1 MAYVIN
7 KSDGTAL
14 TTLED
19 ATIDNSTSITLVG
32 RNYIGYGEAQNEN
45 FLFLLENFANNI
57 APSRPVKGQIWFDTD
72 LKICKVYDGTKW
84 TEVGAATI
92 SATPPEE
99 PPTGAFWFK
108 TGVNTLHTYD
118 GNGWVFIG
126 PEASEGFGLTRGR
139 STTLRSNTGITYPVI
154 LFTVNDI
161 VLGIM
166 ASNTFTINASNA
178 IPGFSDLEAGLTL
191 SSSVYLKGNLKG
203 NADTATRLNNARQIN
218 GVGFDGTQNI
228 TITASTSENLR
239 AGDYIVGDTFNGS
252 SDVTWSIDATSAN
265 SIGKIVARNSSG
277 GFSAGLI
284 TANLAGNVTGNVTA
298 TSGTSTFNI
307 VEATRFIG
315 ESLSG
320 NAFTATKLQTAREIN
335 GVRFDGQSDI
345 TVPAAANT
353 LTGNSL
359 ANSVIYSDLQRV
371 GTLADLSVTGNVEI
385 GSGLTASA
393 TSSASQLDAL
403 RSITITADDGT
414 NTTAIKLI
422 SPDVSVLAGT
432 GAKGGLTPTTNL
444 GSDLGKS
451 TLKWD
456 NVYGNLFVG
465 DLQGNADTATLA
477 TTATNIAGGAAGSL
491 AYQTASGATSL
502 LPIGAAGQVLRSTGS
517 TVQWG
522 SASLAEIIP
531 GNYITGNNYDG
542 LSTQTWAVDAD
553 SANTASK
560 VVARDSSGNFAAGTI
575 TANVTGN
582 VTGNSSTATAL
593 QTARTINGVSFDGTG
608 NITITATDPNAL
620 PKAGG
625 TMTGKITL
633 DGDPSSNLH
642 AATKQYVDSKGI
654 AYTITYGNTVYST
667 SGFTNQVGSWNNGAN
682 YFDVFP
688 PSGKTMSNLVAF
700 IPSIAVIHYAGG
712 VDGNDSLRCTFSQL
726 ADRIRVYVQNTEQR
740 STPAANYL
748 AVWS

>member
-359 ANSVIYSDLQRV
+359 ANGVIYSDLQRI

-502 LPIGAAGQVLRSTGS
+502 LPIGAEHQVLKVSGG

-633 DGDPSSNLH
+633 DGDPTSALH
-642 AATKQYVDSKGI
+642 AVTKQYVDTLG
-654 AYTITYGNTVYST
+654 APVTIYYGASSCV
-667 SGFTNQVGSWNNGAN
+667 GFTNQVGSFNDSSN

-688 PSGKTMSNLVAF
+688 PSGYTMANLKGF
-700 IPSIAVIHYAGG
+700 IPSIRTVHYAGG
-712 VDGNDSLRCTFSQL
+712 VDGNDSIRCQFEERS
-726 ADRIRVYVQNTEQR
+726 DRIRVWVQNTEQR
-740 STPAANYL
+740 STPTGNFFS
-748 AVWS
+748 VWQ